1 MNARTQVFEM
11 ALEGRQVEEAVSS
24 LFHTLLFHRTLGKFH
39 YKQEGNYCVGTVGY
53 EDVDCNFIDLT
64 YVRCSSGEID
74 RLVHR
79 EASAFSECL
88 RSRELETQGQARSG
102 HISLTFY
109 QMKKARWPFPSESIP
124 WEVWNLSMEIVSLAS
139 ESDRQLYREKVGELL
154 AEKILYIAESM
165 NRPSYVPK
173 MPNQPELDLIFD
185 TSFIDIQPY
194 LFKISYGTSP
204 PSTGTSMGS
213 TVRRLLKDT
222 LSL

>member
-39 YKQEGNYCVGTVGY
+39 YQQDGKYTVGSVGY
-53 EDVDCNFIDLT
+53 EDTDCDFVDLT
-64 YVRCSSGEID
+64 YVRCSSGEMQRI
-74 RLVHR
+74 VHK
-79 EASAFSECL
+79 EATAFSECL
-88 RSRELETQGQARSG
+88 RSQERETQGQARSG

-109 QMKKARWPFPSESIP
+109 QTKKARWPFPSENIP
-124 WEVWNLSMEIVSLAS
+124 WEVWNLRMEIMTLAS
-139 ESDRQLYREKVGELL
+139 EIERQLYREKVGELL

-185 TSFIDIQPY
+185 TGFVDIQPY

-204 PSTGTSMGS
+204 VLGSFNMGT

-222 LSL
+222 LSI

>member
-1 MNARTQVFEM
+1 MKINSLLPKCVFSVLWICLFQ

-64 YVRCSSGEID
+64 YVLWKFIFKIIKWFYKMDNSFLWQVRCSSGEID

-139 ESDRQLYREKVGELL
+139 ESGELL
-154 AEKILYIAESM
+154 ISQFAK
-165 NRPSYVPK
+165 
-173 MPNQPELDLIFD
+173 
-185 TSFIDIQPY
+185 Y
-194 LFKISYGTSP
+194 L
-204 PSTGTSMGS
+204 
-213 TVRRLLKDT
+213 
-222 LSL
+222 